1 METEATSPTPL
12 ATLFVYLKT
21 VMNFIVAALYFLAA
35 HMYDGLCY
43 AVSNIVSYPMA
54 IFIMTAI
61 LFSVSVVLVF
71 LHDELRELFLWD
83 ILDIN
88 KINNLADKNSI
99 TKYRLIEMLTRWAI
113 QRGHWW
119 IHIIGSATIGPP
131 VVTLL
136 LRKKGN
142 WKSSLFYLISGTL
155 ISVII
160 WVTIWAGVGKLTWTQ
175 YVRPFIQT
183 LLINWG

>member
-1 METEATSPTPL
+1 METEAANHTHL
-12 ATLFVYLKT
+12 ATLFVCLKT
-21 VMNFIVAALYFLAA
+21 VKNFVIATLYFLAA

-61 LFSVSVVLVF
+61 LFSASAVLVF
-71 LHDELRELFLWD
+71 LHDELREHFLWD

-88 KINNLADKNSI
+88 RINTLTNTNSI
-99 TKYRLIEMLTRWAI
+99 AKYRLIERLMRWAV
-113 QRGHWW
+113 QKGHWW
-119 IHIIGSATIGPP
+119 IHVIGSATIGPP

-160 WVTIWAGVGKLTWTQ
+160 WVTIWAGVGKLTWNH
-175 YVRPFIQT
+175 YVKPFIQN
-183 LLINWG
+183 IID

>member
-1 METEATSPTPL
+1 
-12 ATLFVYLKT
+12 
-21 VMNFIVAALYFLAA
+21 MNFIVAVLYFFAA

-61 LFSVSVVLVF
+61 LFSASAVLVL

-83 ILDIN
+83 ILNIN
-88 KINNLADKNSI
+88 KINDLAKTNSI
-99 TKYRLIEMLTRWAI
+99 AKYRLIERLMRWAI

-119 IHIIGSATIGPP
+119 VHVIGSATIGPP
-131 VVTLL
+131 LVTLL

-142 WKSSLFYLISGTL
+142 WKSSLSYLTSGTL

-160 WVTIWAGVGKLTWTQ
+160 WVTIWAGVGKLTWNQ
-175 YVRPFIQT
+175 YVRPIIQT
-183 LLINWG
+183 LLISWG